1 MLTSSILKHSPA
13 VRWYLESSQGR
24 GHELEEGRLA
34 YKLFHSFEMCGTT
47 VLILIQNSFM

>member
-1 MLTSSILKHSPA
+1 MHSRA

-24 GHELEEGRLA
+24 GHETGEGGLY
-34 YKLFHSFEMCGTT
+34 YKLFHRFEMCYTT